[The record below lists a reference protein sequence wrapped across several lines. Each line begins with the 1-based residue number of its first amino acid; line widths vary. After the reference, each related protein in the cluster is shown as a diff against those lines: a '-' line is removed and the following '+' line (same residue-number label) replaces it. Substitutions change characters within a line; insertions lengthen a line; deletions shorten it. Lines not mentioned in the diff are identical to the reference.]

1 MRGTWF
7 KEKQRAWEKEMLVAL
22 LQQHQGNISH
32 IAKAIDER
40 RSRLY
45 RMFHRHGLNQ
55 KDYRCQSTATADTL
69 PQS

>member
-7 KEKQRAWEKEMLVAL
+7 KQKQLVWEKEVLIGL
-22 LQQHQGNISH
+22 LQEYRGNIWH
-32 IAKAIDER
+32 IANAIDER

-45 RMFHRHGLNQ
+45 RMLHRHGLNPS
-55 KDYRCQSTATADTL
+55 DYRCPSTVTADTL

>member
-7 KEKQRAWEKEMLVAL
+7 KEKQRAWEKEVLVAL
-22 LQQHQGNISH
+22 LQQHHGNIWH

-45 RMFHRHGLNQ
+45 RMLNRHGLHPSEFRNANP
-55 KDYRCQSTATADTL
+55 R
-69 PQS
+69 

>member
-7 KEKQRAWEKEMLVAL
+7 KEKQLAWEKELLVAL
-22 LQQHQGNISH
+22 LQQHHGNIWH

-45 RMFHRHGLNQ
+45 RMLNRHGLHPSEFRNANP
-55 KDYRCQSTATADTL
+55 R
-69 PQS
+69 